1 MKMNY
6 LEKLQELTYA
16 IGQEEELEENIE
28 ELKKVLKDEKEN
40 GLDLNNEITRL
51 YLETG
56 EEEFFEGNL
65 TENWRELADKFS
77 SGIPSH
83 INTDCNGIYSLSV
96 YEMMNDNDNK
106 YIDDIINE
114 IYPNFKPMDKYSKRL
129 TLDDLLY
136 TNGRVKIT
144 MFDDRYMVSEDEIEK
159 FENWAEEFE
168 DIEDEEKLQETY
180 RIKSTDILT
189 DEYVYLIVKAED
201 IEGYENHQDLDLLN
215 IELVK

>member
-28 ELKKVLKDEKEN
+28 ELKKVLKEEKEN
-40 GLDLNNEITRL
+40 GLDLNNEITML
-51 YLETG
+51 YLQTG

-83 INTDCNGIYSLSV
+83 INTDCNGIYSLSI
-96 YEMMNDNDNK
+96 YEMMNDNDSK

-129 TLDDLLY
+129 TLDDLMNTSGSL
-136 TNGRVKIT
+136 KIT
-144 MFDDRYMVSEDEIEK
+144 MFDDRYLISEREFEK
-159 FENWAEEFE
+159 FEDWAEEVE
-168 DIEDEEKLQETY
+168 DKEDLKETHK
-180 RIKSTDILT
+180 IKSTDILT

-201 IEGYENHQDLDLLN
+201 VEGYENHHDLDLLN

>member
-6 LEKLQELTYA
+6 LEKINELTYA
-16 IGQEEELEENIE
+16 LGQDEEPEENIE
-28 ELKKVLKDEKEN
+28 ELKKVLKEEKEN

-65 TENWRELADKFS
+65 TENWKELADKFS

-83 INTDCNGIYSLSV
+83 IDTDCNGIYSLSV
-96 YEMMNDNDNK
+96 YEMMNDNDSK
-106 YIDDIINE
+106 YIDDIIAE
-114 IYPNFKPMDKYSKRL
+114 IYPDFKPMDRYSKRL

-144 MFDDRYMVSEDEIEK
+144 MFDDRYMISERDIEK
-159 FENWAEEFE
+159 FEDWTEEFE

-180 RIKSTDILT
+180 EIKSTDILT

-201 IEGYENHQDLDLLN
+201 VEGYENHQDLDLLN
-215 IELVK
+215 MELVK